1 MFSQYVL
8 RWLHAWGYILEF
20 DMYYRIHIK
29 GEDNKSFTAQWVNG
43 QWFIDT
49 SDDIALFNDSE
60 FISFLGRNFNMDYDC
75 VDESIIN
82 WCLFNKLDI
91 SPSWGPGVKIENKRT
106 GLTVILNYFGK
117 EGYTVYGNV
126 SYTNIKQGEVIE
138 LVKEQLNVR
147 D

>member
-1 MFSQYVL
+1 MFSHYVL

-29 GEDNKSFTAQWVNG
+29 GEGNKFFTAQWVNNH
-43 QWFIDT
+43 WFIDT
-49 SDDIALFNDSE
+49 SHDIALFNDAE
-60 FISFLGRNFNMDYDC
+60 FIRYLGYEFNMHYDD

-91 SPSWGPGVKIENKRT
+91 GPSWGPGIKIENKRT
-106 GLTVILNYFGK
+106 GLTVILNYFGT

-126 SYTNIKQGEVIE
+126 AYTNVKQGEVIK
-138 LVKEQLNVR
+138 LLKGQLNVHN
-147 D
+147 

>member
-29 GEDNKSFTAQWVNG
+29 GEGNKFFSAQWVNN

-49 SDDIALFNDSE
+49 SDDIALFNDAE
-60 FISFLGRNFNMDYDC
+60 FVRFLGYNFNMRYDD

-91 SPSWGPGVKIENKRT
+91 SPSWGPGIKIENRRS
-106 GLTVILNYFGK
+106 GLTVILNYFGV
-117 EGYTVYGNV
+117 EGYVIYGNDT
-126 SYTNIKQGEVIE
+126 YTNVKQGEVIKLLE
-138 LVKEQLNVR
+138 GQLNVHS
-147 D
+147 